1 MVAPGA
7 AKAAIK
13 GSGKSGEGKDS
24 GKSGEGKESG
34 KSGEGRDSGKSGEGK
49 GSGKSGYAKATSKG
63 GPYASKGAEPG
74 SLGASSSLKRSAT
87 EIEYWSAERATTRLM
102 DIAWKGKTQK
112 AKMELL
118 PQVICSDHQR
128 S

>member
-24 GKSGEGKESG
+24 GKSGEGKDSG
-34 KSGEGRDSGKSGEGK
+34 KSGEGKDKGK

-87 EIEYWSAERATTRLM
+87 EIEYWSAERTTTRLM
-102 DIAWKGKTQK
+102 DIAWKGKTQQ